1 VGRRRFPLSLE
12 AICIRQLRLGV
23 ICGLVVFVL
32 AMQTVGAVPVTP
44 APKAAPVELRI
55 GFLEALDKLNPF
67 QGLNDPSFEF
77 YGLVY
82 DYLYSFDQDG
92 NFVPS
97 IAVNAVPDAT
107 SQNWTYWIRQD
118 VNWSDGTPL
127 TAADVAFT
135 INYNAQNFN
144 LLWNYEPYAN
154 RIVSCGV
161 PSTQHS
167 YVDPPPGAKCQAQVT
182 SPWNVTVYF
191 DRPFVPGKALFFPI
205 IPRSQWFGIALDA
218 AQYRYDNCPTSTPPG
233 LIGSGPFV
241 ADSNICTQ
249 WSQHQPIA
257 VHKNPNYHPVGSHTG
272 PSNIDTIYMIQFLD
286 ESQMVYALQTG
297 AIDMGKFSS
306 AGYESLAG
314 ASGIQ
319 RQEGLIST
327 QYWNEIGISQ
337 YDTTFLNPARYDE
350 NVRRAMAMATNKD
363 YILKTIYGGHGVRGD
378 SLMTR
383 ITPEWWYDP
392 TSDSGANLTFDIS
405 AANALLDRAGYDAWW
420 TDRSGARYRQANRT
434 ITFTD
439 TNGKPRTIAQG
450 TQLIFTMDVRKE
462 FLQEQ
467 AVGNYLVTEWARI
480 GIKLV
485 PTTKLENSL
494 SKDVYGGKVDTYI
507 WYWSGDPDPNYLL
520 SIQSGFTLDGWN
532 DNFWDNASYN
542 ALYVKQL
549 SDTNFTQRQI
559 DVRAAE
565 KLNYESAVYI
575 IYIFPYGEW
584 AWRTDRFTGWGDW
597 NAHPYRQMDAFWGA
611 NPLFFDLAVMGGPVN
626 NPPTKPIL
634 AGTPPITAFVNQSVT
649 FIGNSTDPD
658 PGETLTWAWHWGEG
672 NQTIHSTTSAA
683 QGDTAS
689 YKWVASGF
697 YNVTL
702 TVSDGA
708 LSATSDPFEV
718 HVVPV
723 VGPLGWVN
731 GTVKDSTTQLAISG
745 AGVRTT
751 PGSYS
756 GLTDSTG
763 AYGILLPVGTYAV
776 TASASL
782 YESKTTTGVTVSANA
797 MTAVN
802 FLLVP
807 ARGWIAG
814 TVRSAAGNTPIAG
827 AAIYIYA
834 NGGAQYAV
842 TTNSQG
848 SYNKSLTPGQYSV
861 NASATG
867 YLSSNKTGIVV
878 VDGQTQTVD
887 FSLNPV
893 PQPPAGLS
901 PLVIAGTALGIVIVL
916 VAAAVLLIMRRRKKE
931 EEEGKIEIPTR

>member
-1 VGRRRFPLSLE
+1 
-12 AICIRQLRLGV
+12 
-23 ICGLVVFVL
+23 
-32 AMQTVGAVPVTP
+32 
-44 APKAAPVELRI
+44 
-55 GFLEALDKLNPF
+55 
-67 QGLNDPSFEF
+67 
-77 YGLVY
+77 
-82 DYLYSFDQDG
+82 
-92 NFVPS
+92 
-97 IAVNAVPDAT
+97 
-107 SQNWTYWIRQD
+107 
-118 VNWSDGTPL
+118 
-127 TAADVAFT
+127 
-135 INYNAQNFN
+135 
-144 LLWNYEPYAN
+144 
-154 RIVSCGV
+154 
-161 PSTQHS
+161 
-167 YVDPPPGAKCQAQVT
+167 
-182 SPWNVTVYF
+182 
-191 DRPFVPGKALFFPI
+191 
-205 IPRSQWFGIALDA
+205 
-218 AQYRYDNCPTSTPPG
+218 
-233 LIGSGPFV
+233 
-241 ADSNICTQ
+241 
-249 WSQHQPIA
+249 
-257 VHKNPNYHPVGSHTG
+257 
-272 PSNIDTIYMIQFLD
+272 MIQFLD

-532 DNFWDNASYN
+532 DNFWDNTSYN

-549 SDTNFTQRQI
+549 SDTNFTQRQS

-611 NPLFFDLAVMGGPVN
+611 NPLFFDLQY
-626 NPPTKPIL
+626 
-634 AGTPPITAFVNQSVT
+634 AGSITPNQSPVKPVISGST
-649 FIGNSTDPD
+649 FRNTFTNTTQAFTATSSDPESTD
-658 PGETLTWAWHWGEG
+658 TLTFKWDWGDG
-672 NQTIHSTTSAA
+672 NVTVGPPMPATGTVTSTAT
-683 QGDTAS
+683 
-689 YKWVASGF
+689 YKWPTPGNYTIKVSVADGFNAPVFSDAIYENVTQAPPGLGRLSGFVKLASGSPIPGAS
-697 YNVTL
+697 VA
-702 TVSDGA
+702 VSPGGYGNDTIG
-708 LSATSDPFEV
+708 D
-718 HVVPV
+718 
-723 VGPLGWVN
+723 
-731 GTVKDSTTQLAISG
+731 
-745 AGVRTT
+745 
-751 PGSYS
+751 GSY
-756 GLTDSTG
+756 TVEV
-763 AYGILLPVGTYAV
+763 PPGTYSV
-776 TASASL
+776 SASAPLHNVS
-782 YESKTTTGVTVSANA
+782 TRTGVTV
-797 MTAVN
+797 TAAATKRIT
-802 FLLVP
+802 FTL
-807 ARGWIAG
+807 AFTAGWIAG
-814 TVRSAAGNTPIAG
+814 T
-827 AAIYIYA
+827 
-834 NGGAQYAV
+834 
-842 TTNSQG
+842 
-848 SYNKSLTPGQYSV
+848 
-861 NASATG
+861 
-867 YLSSNKTGIVV
+867 
-878 VDGQTQTVD
+878 
-887 FSLNPV
+887 
-893 PQPPAGLS
+893 
-901 PLVIAGTALGIVIVL
+901 GT
-916 VAAAVLLIMRRRKKE
+916 R
-931 EEEGKIEIPTR
+931 